1 MYRFPEAPLEVFMP
15 GDVFSTAG
23 LKLELEEKPEE
34 TIVYCSGRITA
45 ESAEWFQN
53 EIRDRIIPMSRG
65 RGVAV
70 TSRIILD
77 LSKVSFIDST
87 GLGSLLTVWTAAQR
101 RSCDMEIVNPG
112 ARVEELLSITKLD
125 QVFNKMKNLF
135 GGNHSK

>member
-1 MYRFPEAPLEVFMP
+1 MP
-15 GDVFSTAG
+15 GDVFSTSG
-23 LKLELEEKPEE
+23 LKLELEEKPEV
-34 TIVYCSGRITA
+34 TTVYCSGRITA

-65 RGVAV
+65 SGAAV

-87 GLGSLLTVWTAAQR
+87 GLGSLLAVWTAAQR
-101 RSCDMEIVNPG
+101 RSCDMEIINPG

-135 GGNHSK
+135 GGNQSK

>member
-1 MYRFPEAPLEVFMP
+1 MP

-34 TIVYCSGRITA
+34 TIVYCSGRIVA

-87 GLGSLLTVWTAAQR
+87 GLGALLGVWTAAQR
-101 RSCDMEIVNPG
+101 RSCDMEIINPG
-112 ARVEELLSITKLD
+112 ARVEELLSMTKLD

-135 GGNHSK
+135 GGNHAK

>member
-1 MYRFPEAPLEVFMP
+1 MP
-15 GDVFSTAG
+15 GEVFSTAG

-34 TIVYCSGRITA
+34 TIVYCSGRIVA

-70 TSRIILD
+70 TSRIVLD
-77 LSKVSFIDST
+77 LSKISFIDST

-101 RSCDMEIVNPG
+101 RSCDMEIINPG
-112 ARVEELLSITKLD
+112 ARVEQLLSVTKLD
-125 QVFNKMKNLF
+125 QVFTKMKNLF

>member
-1 MYRFPEAPLEVFMP
+1 MP
-15 GDVFSTAG
+15 GDVFSTSG
-23 LKLELEEKPEE
+23 LKLELEEKPEV
-34 TIVYCSGRITA
+34 TTVYCSGRITA

-65 RGVAV
+65 AGAAV

-87 GLGSLLTVWTAAQR
+87 GLGSLLAVWTAAQR
-101 RSCDMEIVNPG
+101 RSCDMEIINPG

-135 GGNHSK
+135 GGNQSK

>member
-1 MYRFPEAPLEVFMP
+1 MP
-15 GDVFSTAG
+15 GEVFSTAG

-34 TIVYCSGRITA
+34 TIVYCSGRIVA

-53 EIRDRIIPMSRG
+53 EIRDRIIPLSRG

-70 TSRIILD
+70 TSRIVLD

-101 RSCDMEIVNPG
+101 RSCDMEIINPG
-112 ARVEELLSITKLD
+112 ARVEQLLSVTKLD
-125 QVFNKMKNLF
+125 QVFTKMKNLF

>member
-1 MYRFPEAPLEVFMP
+1 MP
-15 GDVFSTAG
+15 GEVFSTAG

-34 TIVYCSGRITA
+34 TIVYCSGRIVA

-70 TSRIILD
+70 TSRIVLD

-101 RSCDMEIVNPG
+101 RSCDMEIINPG
-112 ARVEELLSITKLD
+112 ARVEQLLSVTKLD
-125 QVFNKMKNLF
+125 QVFTKMKNLF

>member
-1 MYRFPEAPLEVFMP
+1 MP
-15 GDVFSTAG
+15 GEVFSTAG

-34 TIVYCSGRITA
+34 TIVYCSGRIVA

-70 TSRIILD
+70 TSRIVLD

-101 RSCDMEIVNPG
+101 RSCDMEIINPG
-112 ARVEELLSITKLD
+112 ARVEQLLSVTKLD
-125 QVFNKMKNLF
+125 QVFTKMKNLF
-135 GGNHSK
+135 GGNNSK

>member
-1 MYRFPEAPLEVFMP
+1 MP
-15 GDVFSTAG
+15 GEVFSTAG

-34 TIVYCSGRITA
+34 TIVYCSGRIVA

-70 TSRIILD
+70 TSRIVLD
-77 LSKVSFIDST
+77 LSKISFIDST

-101 RSCDMEIVNPG
+101 RSCDMEIINPG
-112 ARVEELLSITKLD
+112 ARVEQLLSVTKLD
-125 QVFNKMKNLF
+125 QVFTKMKNLF
-135 GGNHSK
+135 GGNHTK

>member
-1 MYRFPEAPLEVFMP
+1 MP
-15 GDVFSTAG
+15 GEVFSTAG

-34 TIVYCSGRITA
+34 TIVYCSGRIVD

-70 TSRIILD
+70 TSRIVLD

-101 RSCDMEIVNPG
+101 RSCDMEIINPG
-112 ARVEELLSITKLD
+112 ARVEQLLSVTKLD
-125 QVFNKMKNLF
+125 QVFTKMKNLF

>member
-1 MYRFPEAPLEVFMP
+1 MP
-15 GDVFSTAG
+15 GEVFSTAG

-34 TIVYCSGRITA
+34 TIVYCSGRIVA

-70 TSRIILD
+70 TSRIVLD

-101 RSCDMEIVNPG
+101 RSCDMEIINPG
-112 ARVEELLSITKLD
+112 ARVEQLLSVTKLD
-125 QVFNKMKNLF
+125 QVFTKMKNLF
-135 GGNHSK
+135 GGNHTK

>member
-1 MYRFPEAPLEVFMP
+1 MP

-34 TIVYCSGRITA
+34 TIVYCSGRIVA

-87 GLGSLLTVWTAAQR
+87 GLGSLLAVWTAAQR
-101 RSCDMEIVNPG
+101 RSCDMEIINPG
-112 ARVEELLSITKLD
+112 ARVEELLSMTKLD

-135 GGNHSK
+135 GGNHTK

>member
-1 MYRFPEAPLEVFMP
+1 MP
-15 GDVFSTAG
+15 GEVFSTAG

-34 TIVYCSGRITA
+34 TIVYCSGRIVA

-53 EIRDRIIPMSRG
+53 EIRDRIIPLSRG

-70 TSRIILD
+70 TSRIVLD

-101 RSCDMEIVNPG
+101 RSCDMEIINPG
-112 ARVEELLSITKLD
+112 ARVEQLLSVTKLD
-125 QVFNKMKNLF
+125 QVFTKMKNLF
-135 GGNHSK
+135 GGNNSK

>member
-1 MYRFPEAPLEVFMP
+1 MP
-15 GDVFSTAG
+15 GEVFSTAG

-34 TIVYCSGRITA
+34 TIVYCSGRIVA

-70 TSRIILD
+70 TSRIVLD
-77 LSKVSFIDST
+77 LSKISFIDST

-101 RSCDMEIVNPG
+101 RSCDMEIINPG
-112 ARVEELLSITKLD
+112 ARVEQLLSVTKLD
-125 QVFNKMKNLF
+125 QVFTKMKNLF
-135 GGNHSK
+135 GGDNSK

>member
-1 MYRFPEAPLEVFMP
+1 MP

-34 TIVYCSGRITA
+34 TIVYCSGRIVA

-87 GLGSLLTVWTAAQR
+87 GLGALLAVWTAAQR
-101 RSCDMEIVNPG
+101 RSCDMEIINPG
-112 ARVEELLSITKLD
+112 ARVEELLSMTKLD

>member
-1 MYRFPEAPLEVFMP
+1 MP
-15 GDVFSTAG
+15 GEVFSTAG

-34 TIVYCSGRITA
+34 TIVYCSGRIVA

-70 TSRIILD
+70 TSRIVLD

-101 RSCDMEIVNPG
+101 RSCDMEIINPG
-112 ARVEELLSITKLD
+112 ARVEQLLSVTKLD
-125 QVFNKMKNLF
+125 QVFTKMKNLF
-135 GGNHSK
+135 GGDNSK

>member
-1 MYRFPEAPLEVFMP
+1 MP
-15 GDVFSTAG
+15 GEVFSTAG
-23 LKLELEEKPEE
+23 LKLELDEKPEE
-34 TIVYCSGRITA
+34 TIVHCSGRITSD
-45 ESAEWFQN
+45 SAQWFQD
-53 EIRDRIIPMSRG
+53 EIRDRIIPISRG

-87 GLGSLLTVWTAAQR
+87 GLGALLGVWTAAQR

-125 QVFNKMKNLF
+125 QVFNKMKGLF
-135 GGNHSK
+135 GGNSK

>member
-1 MYRFPEAPLEVFMP
+1 MP
-15 GDVFSTAG
+15 GEVFSTAG

-34 TIVYCSGRITA
+34 TIVYCSGRIVA

-70 TSRIILD
+70 TSRIVLD

-101 RSCDMEIVNPG
+101 RSCDMEIINPG
-112 ARVEELLSITKLD
+112 ARVEQLLSVTKLD

-135 GGNHSK
+135 GGNHTK